1 MNSGALWGIN
11 AIVQIGSMFWAPN
24 QNIDQCNDLKPVM
37 SSDVLG
43 MTLNNPWRALE
54 QLLKTLCINLLN
66 KIWSFLNKP
75 WINILESFLEKS
87 WSLLNKSWTRSR
99 RSTFWGRPWVN
110 FWSNIVAS
118 LEADLE
124 IPCCRLEKIWSRK
137 SGAHFECRLEEYWS
151 KSLE

>member
-1 MNSGALWGIN
+1 MNSGTLWGIN

-24 QNIDQCNDLKPVM
+24 QNIDECNDLKPVM

-43 MTLNNPWRALE
+43 MTLSNPWRALE

-66 KIWSFLNKP
+66 RIWSFLNKP
-75 WINILESFLEKS
+75 WISILESFLEKS

-110 FWSNIVAS
+110 FWNS
-118 LEADLE
+118 
-124 IPCCRLEKIWSRK
+124 CIWNWGMHHLVSQPLIRSVFRWVCANVYIK
-137 SGAHFECRLEEYWS
+137 FIQ
-151 KSLE
+151 